1 MSKRIVANSLNAMLL
16 ALCPSAEAQQPK
28 KVHQIGYLSSFDPAG
43 DSDRSERNWLAL
55 RELVYIEGH
64 VLWGG
69 LRRYLRRTAVYVD
82 KILKGAKPADLP
94 VQQAGN
100 EV

>member
-28 KVHQIGYLSSFDPAG
+28 KVHQIGYLSSFDPAA